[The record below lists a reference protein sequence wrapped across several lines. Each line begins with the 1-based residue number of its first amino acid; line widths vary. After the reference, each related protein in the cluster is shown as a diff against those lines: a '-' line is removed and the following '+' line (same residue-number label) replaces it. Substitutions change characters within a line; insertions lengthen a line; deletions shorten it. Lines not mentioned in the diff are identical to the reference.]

1 MKPRSQS
8 VFEGFC
14 VGLDVALTSDR
25 SKPRTLQESQMKF
38 DAAVHESLS
47 VYNQEALI
55 CLRDF
60 IGEILKGENPAP
72 RFESLWLSFKPT
84 RVFLGRSDSKDQ
96 NTAYLSIFEKVLEIL
111 DQEIAS
117 NKRS

>member
-1 MKPRSQS
+1 MKPRSES

-14 VGLDVALTSDR
+14 IGLDVALTSDR
-25 SKPRTLQESQMKF
+25 AKPRTLQESQMKF
-38 DAAVHESLS
+38 AAAVHESLS

-60 IGEILKGENPAP
+60 ICENLKGENPA
-72 RFESLWLSFKPT
+72 RRLESLWLSLKPT
-84 RVFLGRSDSKDQ
+84 RVFLDRSDSKGQ
-96 NTAYLSIFEKVLEIL
+96 NTAYLSIFENVSEIL

-117 NKRS
+117 NRRS